1 MSFLYYHRDTDKL
14 LVLAS
19 YLALLGNTISQFHV
33 ANLAISLKKLNPE
46 SLLLL
51 AITNLCY
58 EPPPFFSVSS
68 FEKKLLCFSKGNLK
82 WIEDE
87 EKDIS
92 DVKTQTSFDA
102 NRFLFSFVQF

>member
-1 MSFLYYHRDTDKL
+1 MSFLYYHRDADKL

-33 ANLAISLKKLNPE
+33 ATLPISLKKLNPE

-51 AITNLCY
+51 TITNLCY

-68 FEKKLLCFSKGNLK
+68 FEKKIAMLLKK
-82 WIEDE
+82 
-87 EKDIS
+87 
-92 DVKTQTSFDA
+92 
-102 NRFLFSFVQF
+102 

>member
-1 MSFLYYHRDTDKL
+1 MSFLYHHRDTDKL

-33 ANLAISLKKLNPE
+33 TTLPISFKKLNPE

-58 EPPPFFSVSS
+58 EAPPFFSVSGL
-68 FEKKLLCFSKGNLK
+68 EKKLLCFSKSNLK
-82 WIEDE
+82 WIRDE
-87 EKDIS
+87 EKDNS
-92 DVKTQTSFDA
+92 DVKT
-102 NRFLFSFVQF
+102 

>member
-1 MSFLYYHRDTDKL
+1 MSFLYYHRDADKL

-33 ANLAISLKKLNPE
+33 ATLPISSKKLNPE

-51 AITNLCY
+51 TITNLCY

-68 FEKKLLCFSKGNLK
+68 FEKKIAMLLKK
-82 WIEDE
+82 
-87 EKDIS
+87 
-92 DVKTQTSFDA
+92 
-102 NRFLFSFVQF
+102 